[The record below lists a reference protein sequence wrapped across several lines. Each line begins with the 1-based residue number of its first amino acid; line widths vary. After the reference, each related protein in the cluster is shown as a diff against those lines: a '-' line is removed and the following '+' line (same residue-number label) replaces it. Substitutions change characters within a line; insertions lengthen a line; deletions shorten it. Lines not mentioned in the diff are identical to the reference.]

1 MRCNYCN
8 IEIGC
13 KSKICP
19 LCHEKI
25 RLDTSVDLPLE
36 EHEELPAAYPSK
48 KREKVPVKKKLL
60 SPGSI
65 YLSIALTVFMICVAI
80 NLRLTPTIYWFAF
93 VGAVLVYGLILT
105 KHTILSNNSIGIKI
119 FWQAVAIFAI
129 LIALNYLV
137 KDQISHYIHNWVW
150 DLGLP
155 VILIVSTLVVGIY
168 TAIAFHKWHSV
179 IIDALAVSALG
190 FIPVIL
196 FGCGV
201 VVNPVMS
208 IICACLSSVGIIFC
222 GILGRKTLISEF
234 KKKFHV

>member
-1 MRCNYCN
+1 MRCKYCN
-8 IEIGC
+8 IQIGC

-19 LCHEKI
+19 LCHEKLHI
-25 RLDTSVDLPLE
+25 DPNLDLPLE
-36 EHEELPAAYPSK
+36 GSEDIKSAYPTK
-48 KREKVPVKKKLL
+48 KKEKIPVKKRLL
-60 SPGSI
+60 TPGSI
-65 YLSIALTVFMICVAI
+65 YLSIALALFIICVAI
-80 NLRLTPTIYWFAF
+80 NLRLTPTIYWFSF

-119 FWQAVAIFAI
+119 FWQAVAILAI
-129 LIALNYLV
+129 LIALNYLL
-137 KDQISHYIHNWVW
+137 KDQISHYIDNWVW

-155 VILIVSTLVVGIY
+155 VILTVSTLVVGIY

-196 FGCGV
+196 FACKIV
-201 VVNPVMS
+201 QNPVMS

-222 GILGRKTLISEF
+222 GILGRRTLISEF

>member
-1 MRCNYCN
+1 MRCKYCN
-8 IEIGC
+8 VEIGC

-25 RLDTSVDLPLE
+25 HLDANVDLPLE
-36 EHEELPAAYPSK
+36 ENQELPNAYPPK
-48 KREKVPVKKKLL
+48 KKEKVPVKKKLL
-60 SPGSI
+60 SPSSI
-65 YLSIALTVFMICVAI
+65 YLSIALTIFMICVAI

-119 FWQAVAIFAI
+119 FWQAVAIFVI
-129 LIALNYLV
+129 LIALNYLLRN
-137 KDQISHYIHNWVW
+137 QIAHYLPYWIW

-155 VILIVSTLVVGIY
+155 VILIVSTMVVGIY

-179 IIDALAVSALG
+179 IIDAITVSTLG
-190 FIPVIL
+190 FIPIIL
-196 FGCGV
+196 YGCGV
-201 VVNPVMS
+201 VHDPVMS
-208 IICACLSSVGIIFC
+208 IICACLSSVSIIFC